1 MNAEVFVAILALL
14 VSVASFAFAWRV
26 SRRAARAEEVKTLLG
41 EKESVGFGAL
51 KLLREGL
58 PGEHEVSGFWSRT
71 VLRSRRHRERRR
83 REDSKQRELIVGA
96 LIAACV
102 FESSDRARALLFRV
116 IEKYRCTR
124 FRSDF
129 DRQYAEFKTSVDST
143 VKYGFTKGEFDPEN
157 PKVRLEAIR
166 KVLEHEDTAATGIE

>member
-1 MNAEVFVAILALL
+1 MSAEVFVAILALL
-14 VSVASFAFAWRV
+14 VSVASFAFAWRA
-26 SRRAARAEEVKTLLG
+26 SRRAARAEDVKTLLG

-58 PGEHEVSGFWSRT
+58 PGEHEVSGFWSWT
-71 VLRSRRHRERRR
+71 ALRSRRLRE
-83 REDSKQRELIVGA
+83 REDSKQRELIIGA

-129 DRQYAEFKTSVDST
+129 DHQYEVFETSVDST
-143 VKYGFTKGEFDPEN
+143 VKYGFTKDEFDPKN

-166 KVLEHEDTAATGIE
+166 KVLEHDDTAAGKA